1 MEEQN
6 QEFLFKLSM
15 FDQQI
20 RQMQQQIK
28 AVDDGI
34 VELESLNIDLDDM
47 KNSEGKE
54 ILAPIGRGIFAK
66 AKLVSEEFLVDVG
79 DRNFVKKSVDETKT
93 MIKRQVEKLQ
103 EIRKELDV
111 GLEQLSKEIEKV
123 IAESEKK

>member
-54 ILAPIGRGIFAK
+54 ILALIGRGIFAK

-79 DRNFVKKSVDETKT
+79 DRNFVKKSVDETKV
-93 MIKRQVEKLQ
+93 MIKKQVEKLQ

>member
-54 ILAPIGRGIFAK
+54 ILALIGRGIFAK

>member
-54 ILAPIGRGIFAK
+54 ILALIGRGIFAK

-79 DRNFVKKSVDETKT
+79 DRNFVKKSVDETKV
-93 MIKRQVEKLQ
+93 MIKKQVEKLQ

-123 IAESEKK
+123 IAENEKK

>member
-47 KNSEGKE
+47 KISEGKE

-123 IAESEKK
+123 IAENEKK

>member
-54 ILAPIGRGIFAK
+54 ILALIGRGIFAK

-79 DRNFVKKSVDETKT
+79 DRNFVKKSVDETKA
-93 MIKRQVEKLQ
+93 MIKKQVEKLQ

>member
-79 DRNFVKKSVDETKT
+79 DRNFVKKSVDETKA
-93 MIKRQVEKLQ
+93 MIKKQVEKLQ

-123 IAESEKK
+123 IAENEKK

>member
-6 QEFLFKLSM
+6 KEFLFKLSM

-79 DRNFVKKSVDETKT
+79 DRNFVKKSVDETKV
-93 MIKRQVEKLQ
+93 MIKKQVEKLQ

-123 IAESEKK
+123 IAENEKK

>member
-79 DRNFVKKSVDETKT
+79 DRNFVKKSVDETKV
-93 MIKRQVEKLQ
+93 MIKKQVEKLQ

-123 IAESEKK
+123 IAENEKK